1 MGADRVNFEDGWSFL
16 QTGLHV
22 TMAEA
27 ESAAARFV
35 PVELPHDWLIGDVR
49 NLYLDSCGW
58 YRKSFFWQG
67 EDAAVLLGFDG
78 VYMDCTVYVN
88 GTRIG
93 DWKYGYSS
101 FHMDITRA
109 LRPGG
114 ELRFWYRCVFRHPT
128 ADGIP
133 VPEFTGASG

>member
-16 QTGLHV
+16 QTGLHI

-101 FHMDITRA
+101 FHMDITQA
-109 LRPGG
+109 LRPG
-114 ELRFWYRCVFRHPT
+114 EK
-128 ADGIP
+128 
-133 VPEFTGASG
+133 